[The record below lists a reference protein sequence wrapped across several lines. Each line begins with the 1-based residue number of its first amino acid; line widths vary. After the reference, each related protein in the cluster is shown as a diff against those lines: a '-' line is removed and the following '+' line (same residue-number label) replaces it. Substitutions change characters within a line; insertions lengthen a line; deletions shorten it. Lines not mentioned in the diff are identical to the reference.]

1 MRIYFSNLLHSLWLD
16 WGGRGG
22 DIIYSVFQTYFIQ
35 NSFLRQSYWNIKCC
49 CLFNLQFYLAYTS
62 QIPYVLTRGENLV
75 SCNTTTF
82 WSVCIIKILM
92 HKIKFWLHK
101 YYWTNNAIT
110 RRKCRSLPNSKSCFS
125 NFEAFVK
132 VWKSRK

>member
-1 MRIYFSNLLHSLWLD
+1 MLKWILEIPGKMKLTSFLLFFFPINLENLLLKSLTFIVTGLRS
-16 WGGRGG
+16 RGG

-62 QIPYVLTRGENLV
+62 QILFVLTRGENLV

-101 YYWTNNAIT
+101 YYWTMQ
-110 RRKCRSLPNSKSCFS
+110 
-125 NFEAFVK
+125 
-132 VWKSRK
+132 